1 MEDEEEVLGNN
12 GDTFAIDEASGK
24 INVVNSNKDD
34 ELYNDDLLY
43 GNDEDIQQQEENQNE
58 DLEEAEQMMK
68 EINFESKM
76 NDDVDNDENDQVVMG
91 ENDDFVDEN
100 NDVVNPGLDAYES
113 KMMDSEEIVE
123 TDEII
128 SEGKVQDN
136 IEENQD
142 TVENEVNDDM
152 DFQKDGD

>member
-1 MEDEEEVLGNN
+1 
-12 GDTFAIDEASGK
+12 
-24 INVVNSNKDD
+24 
-34 ELYNDDLLY
+34 
-43 GNDEDIQQQEENQNE
+43 
-58 DLEEAEQMMK
+58 
-68 EINFESKM
+68 
-76 NDDVDNDENDQVVMG
+76 MG

-136 IEENQD
+136 IEENW
-142 TVENEVNDDM
+142 TLLKM
-152 DFQKDGD
+152 K